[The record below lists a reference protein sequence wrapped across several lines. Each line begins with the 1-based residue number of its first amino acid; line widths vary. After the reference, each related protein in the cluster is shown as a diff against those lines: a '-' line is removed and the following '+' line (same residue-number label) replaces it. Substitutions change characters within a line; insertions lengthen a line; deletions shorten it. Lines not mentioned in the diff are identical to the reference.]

1 VTSWTSRP
9 PGRVGPG
16 LRDDSVLMAQ
26 RWQLAGSDAELD
38 VWPEG
43 AHAFA
48 NMATP
53 LGDLAL
59 DRRTQWITSVLKMA
73 ENGR

>member
-1 VTSWTSRP
+1 
-9 PGRVGPG
+9 
-16 LRDDSVLMAQ
+16 MAE

-48 NMATP
+48 KHGHPTWRASTRSATS
-53 LGDLAL
+53 
-59 DRRTQWITSVLKMA
+59 WITAILDTVDAQPAPAYA
-73 ENGR
+73 E